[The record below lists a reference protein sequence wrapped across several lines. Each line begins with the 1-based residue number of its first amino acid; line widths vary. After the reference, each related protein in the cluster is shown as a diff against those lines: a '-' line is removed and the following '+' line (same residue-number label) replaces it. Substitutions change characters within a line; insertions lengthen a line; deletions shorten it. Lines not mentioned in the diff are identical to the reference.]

1 MKQHEVR
8 LRLASIFRKISDTP
22 AWPLWNPF
30 GPSLV
35 GSQQWLEPAA
45 ACMKI
50 SLSTAYMFCK
60 MLFKHAKRS
69 KSLYFTKHINTF
81 NGLHTC
87 TFFSQVTGRKT
98 LRASRCRS
106 PQSPAPVH
114 GHGHRQKH
122 YETLPHQGKTLNI
135 TELCGG
141 VVPLRRLCKKAFALQ
156 PSVSQSFNL
165 SLTPTHGWDK
175 AYWPTVSPVEASSEP
190 NVTRPCQAMFERQST
205 LQDQGAQ
212 GNSDQSRRPWTK
224 NTSHRHHLDRWNMW
238 QYPSSVAIGTQ
249 GTGHHLLHSSAQGPV
264 QLLMEL
270 VSAFS
275 CRCHL
280 AATTED
286 SLILIYLDYGHPDPQ
301 VNYMVNSNLLLAERH
316 I

>member
-1 MKQHEVR
+1 MQRDQRAYILQNISTHSMDCTPAHSSAKSLGEKLWARAGVGLHNHQLLCMAMAIDRNTMKHCLIKGKHRTSPNYVVVWYPCVACAERR
-8 LRLASIFRKISDTP
+8 LRCS
-22 AWPLWNPF
+22 
-30 GPSLV
+30 
-35 GSQQWLEPAA
+35 
-45 ACMKI
+45 
-50 SLSTAYMFCK
+50 
-60 MLFKHAKRS
+60 
-69 KSLYFTKHINTF
+69 
-81 NGLHTC
+81 
-87 TFFSQVTGRKT
+87 
-98 LRASRCRS
+98 
-106 PQSPAPVH
+106 
-114 GHGHRQKH
+114 
-122 YETLPHQGKTLNI
+122 HQ
-135 TELCGG
+135 C
-141 VVPLRRLCKKAFALQ
+141 P
-156 PSVSQSFNL
+156 NL
-165 SLTPTHGWDK
+165 SIWVWLQLMGGTR
-175 AYWPTVSPVEASSEP
+175 PTVSPVEASTEP
-190 NVTRPCQAMFERQST
+190 NDTRPCQAMFERQST

-212 GNSDQSRRPWTK
+212 GNSDQSRGPWTK

-249 GTGHHLLHSSAQGPV
+249 GTCHHLLHSSAQGPV